1 MARRRT
7 FSKEFKRE
15 AVALA
20 DSSGRTNW
28 QVAEELWLHESLL
41 QKWRRQLRKE
51 GPQAFPGVG
60 TARDEEVARLK
71 RELAQVKRERDFLR
85 DAAAFFAKESK

>member
-7 FSKEFKRE
+7 FSKAFKRE

-20 DSSGRTNW
+20 ESSGRTNR
-28 QVAEELWLHESLL
+28 QVAEELGLHESLL

-51 GPQAFPGVG
+51 GTGAFPGVG

>member
-7 FSKEFKRE
+7 YTAEFKRE

-20 DSSGRTNW
+20 ESSGQTLR
-28 QVAEELWLHESLL
+28 QVASDLGIHETLL
-41 QKWRRQLRKE
+41 QKWRRQQRLE
-51 GPQAFPGVG
+51 GSNAFPGVG
-60 TARDEEVARLK
+60 SARDEEVARLK